1 MPGIFRKTRIAT
13 RLTGTI
19 ATALVCLCVMG
30 AIAVFAT
37 RAIQALGDDLYVSS
51 AAIATVETQMA
62 IGIERAFSEVHSA
75 PAELDLEKLKA
86 KRAYFGTLLGDL
98 RKLLA
103 GDLAQNSD
111 TDMRASAGKIAQQ
124 LTLFEVESN
133 KVFDQSAAFA
143 QPDAIATLAQRVAP
157 AELAMQEALRGFHGA
172 ADNYEGTMVAA
183 MQGTTAL
190 VTRLVIGL
198 AALIVAGLSALAY
211 AVVSRGVVRP
221 INVINGVMARLADGD
236 TSIDIPYCDRSDEIG
251 SVAHAVDVFKR
262 NMIEAARLAAEQ
274 AEARAARARRQDAM
288 EQLTDTFGTSVSAV
302 VASLAESAAGMRQA
316 ADAMAQA
323 STAVHQEAAHTSD
336 GAAKSSRDLT
346 AVAAA
351 VEQLTASFLEISRQ
365 VTTAAEVSRQAVQR
379 AEASQGSIRGL
390 ADSTARIGDVVR
402 LISDI
407 AAQTNLLAL
416 NATIEAARAGE
427 AGKGFAVVAGEVK
440 VLAAQTAK
448 ATAEISAQIDTVRGA
463 TDATI
468 TAMTEISGMIG
479 QMDAVSTTIAAAVE
493 QQSVTTREIA
503 GSVQAVSG
511 ATVRSAQAMGHVVE
525 VANQTGTASR
535 DVLAGTADISQQA
548 VALRGEVDRFLAAV
562 HADSSDL
569 TKKRLAA

>member
-1 MPGIFRKTRIAT
+1 
-13 RLTGTI
+13 
-19 ATALVCLCVMG
+19 
-30 AIAVFAT
+30 
-37 RAIQALGDDLYVSS
+37 
-51 AAIATVETQMA
+51 
-62 IGIERAFSEVHSA
+62 
-75 PAELDLEKLKA
+75 
-86 KRAYFGTLLGDL
+86 
-98 RKLLA
+98 
-103 GDLAQNSD
+103 
-111 TDMRASAGKIAQQ
+111 
-124 LTLFEVESN
+124 
-133 KVFDQSAAFA
+133 
-143 QPDAIATLAQRVAP
+143 
-157 AELAMQEALRGFHGA
+157 
-172 ADNYEGTMVAA
+172 
-183 MQGTTAL
+183 
-190 VTRLVIGL
+190 
-198 AALIVAGLSALAY
+198 
-211 AVVSRGVVRP
+211 
-221 INVINGVMARLADGD
+221 
-236 TSIDIPYCDRSDEIG
+236 
-251 SVAHAVDVFKR
+251 
-262 NMIEAARLAAEQ
+262 
-274 AEARAARARRQDAM
+274 
-288 EQLTDTFGTSVSAV
+288 

-336 GAAKSSRDLT
+336 GAAKSSQDLT

-390 ADSTARIGDVVR
+390 AESTARIGDVVR

-427 AGKGFAVVAGEVK
+427 AGRGFAVVAGEVK
-440 VLAAQTAK
+440 MLAAQTAK
-448 ATAEISAQIDTVRGA
+448 ATAEIGAQIDTVRGA

-525 VANQTGTASR
+525 VANQTGSASR

-548 VALRGEVDRFLAAV
+548 VTLRGEVDRFLAAV
-562 HADSSDL
+562 HADSGERRHFQRVVGDAVHAMLRLPEQQAISTEVHDL
-569 TKKRLAA
+569 SQGGIALLCQQRVAPGTEVSVELPGVDGAITGAVVRAENGVLAVAFRDDGANHSRVDCAMRVLANKRLAA